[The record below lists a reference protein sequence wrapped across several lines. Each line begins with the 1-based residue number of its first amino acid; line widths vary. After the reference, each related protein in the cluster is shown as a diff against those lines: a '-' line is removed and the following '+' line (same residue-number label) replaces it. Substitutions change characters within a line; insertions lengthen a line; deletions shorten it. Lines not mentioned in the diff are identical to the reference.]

1 MRKLTFLAGLAV
13 GYVLGTRAG
22 RERYE
27 QLRKSARDLSQT
39 PAVQSAGR
47 NARQAVGTAAG
58 KAADVVVDK
67 VGDKLPASVTERVP
81 YLRDRAAGADGK
93 AGADAWGAPGR

>member
-27 QLRKSARDLSQT
+27 QLRKTARDLSQT
-39 PAVQSAGR
+39 PAVQTATR
-47 NARQAVGTAAG
+47 NAKQAAGTAAG
-58 KAADVVVDK
+58 KAADAVAGK
-67 VGDKLPASVTERVP
+67 IGDKLPGSITDRVP
-81 YLRDRAAGADGK
+81 YLRERSATAAADG
-93 AGADAWGAPGR
+93 WGTPAR